1 MVNWYVLKTKPRQ
14 EKAVRTVLQAMGVE
28 HFLPTTTDFHYYGHG
43 RKKKIETPVLPS
55 MVFVRIEADDRFALS
70 NNMKYDVHY
79 LVDRNS
85 NSSMIVSD
93 KQMHD
98 FMVVCNTS
106 EVKLECVDVAIG
118 DRVTIHGGQFDGLQ
132 GIVNRANGK
141 KHFYIVLDGL
151 ASISVDLPVDQLEI
165 E

>member
-14 EKAVRTVLQAMGVE
+14 EKAVRAVLQAMSVE

-55 MVFVRIEADDRFALS
+55 MIFVRVEADDRFAVS

-79 LVDRNS
+79 LVDRNT

-93 KQMHD
+93 RQMQS
-98 FMVVCNTS
+98 FMLVCNTPD
-106 EVKLECVDVAIG
+106 VKLECVDLAEG
-118 DRVTIHGGQFDGLQ
+118 DRVTIRGGQFDGLQ
-132 GIVNRANGK
+132 GVVNRINGK
-141 KHFYIVLDGL
+141 KRFCIVLDGL
-151 ASISVDLPVDQLEI
+151 ASIAVDLPADQLEI